1 MKGKCCGFKFLDKIF
16 RDKVIH
22 IYSIFS
28 ISMCSGIQKASRDA
42 GSTLGGFSN
51 MIY

>member
-16 RDKVIH
+16 RDKVIY

-28 ISMCSGIQKASRDA
+28 ISMCSGTYKKQA
-42 GSTLGGFSN
+42 GMQVQLSGDSA
-51 MIY
+51 I